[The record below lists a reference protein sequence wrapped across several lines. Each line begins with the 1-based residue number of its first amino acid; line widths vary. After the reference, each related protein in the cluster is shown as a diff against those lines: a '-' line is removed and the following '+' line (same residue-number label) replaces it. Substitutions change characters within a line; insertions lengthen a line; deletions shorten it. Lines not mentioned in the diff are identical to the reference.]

1 MMRRSDPQLKNASSR
16 ISSNPSLRYTFLN
29 STQFFVRPIH
39 DHLDSFGN
47 DDVFSRIT
55 PIKCLLP
62 NLLKPFAKYDRRQ
75 SQATFENANFLIL
88 LAALGMMISRRDLQ
102 NTKSN
107 FSQSPPAHRRESV
120 TVVGLEQ

>member
-1 MMRRSDPQLKNASSR
+1 MRRSDPQLKNASSR
-16 ISSNPSLRYTFLN
+16 IFSSPSLRYTFRN

-47 DDVFSRIT
+47 DDVFERIA
-55 PIKCLLP
+55 PIKCLLT
-62 NLLKPFAKYDRRQ
+62 NLLKPFAEYDRRQ

-88 LAALGMMISRRDLQ
+88 LMALGMTISRRDLQ
-102 NTKSN
+102 NTYAY

-120 TVVGLEQ
+120 TVVGLER